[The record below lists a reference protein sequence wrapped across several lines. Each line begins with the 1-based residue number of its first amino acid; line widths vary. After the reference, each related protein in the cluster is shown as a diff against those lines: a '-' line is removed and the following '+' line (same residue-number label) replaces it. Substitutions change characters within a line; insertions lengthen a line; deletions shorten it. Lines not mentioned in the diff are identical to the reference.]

1 MRSQLC
7 LPLFLTAL
15 VFYLNISKINAQ
27 IDTIKSIH
35 LDSMIWKKISDY
47 RQSIGV
53 RPLKKFETKK
63 LREYSLMIAQR
74 NLPKGVHAVHSN
86 QAGERYNAECLFVS
100 IRTGNNGKIYDEIY
114 SDLMKGK
121 YDRFATQCVEAWI
134 ASPSHQEAISDH
146 DNVIVSI
153 GTIITAEKMKDGT
166 YKIHFVSYYHGLSDN
181 PDHCQKCYANIK

>member
-7 LPLFLTAL
+7 LRFAIAIVFLNSPLL
-15 VFYLNISKINAQ
+15 SINAQ
-27 IDTIKSIH
+27 IDTIKSIQ
-35 LDSMIWKKISDY
+35 LDYLIWKKISEY

-53 RPLKKFETKK
+53 QPLKEFQTKK
-63 LREYSLMIAQR
+63 LREYSIMIAQR

-100 IRTGNNGKIYDEIY
+100 IRTGGKIYDEIY
-114 SDLMKGK
+114 SDLMKGE
-121 YDRFATQCVEAWI
+121 YDRFATWCVEAWI
-134 ASPSHQEAISDH
+134 ASPSHQRAISDH